1 MIAPAQGESAPF
13 YVEESRVTK
22 VRPLFLV
29 FPLLLAGCSTLSS
42 FSWSSLSPFNWFGH
56 RLTVSDAGVGE
67 INAATPMLESA
78 LEQALDGDYRLRGG
92 METRNGKL
100 VSIYEALKDDSVRLE
115 ISGAPKGQVKQVA
128 VMDKAIASEWGVKI
142 GDEFSSLY
150 SKAFGVCQPGQGLAD
165 ARSVECV
172 APQGKH
178 VSYLFSGDW
187 NGPEGLMPPDDIL
200 KSWKVSKIVWHA
212 QGRE

>member
-1 MIAPAQGESAPF
+1 M
-13 YVEESRVTK
+13 TK
-22 VRPLFLV
+22 VRPLFLA
-29 FPLLLAGCSTLSS
+29 FPLLLAGCSTLSGFS
-42 FSWSSLSPFNWFGH
+42 WSGFSWSSLSPFNWFGH
-56 RLTVSDAGVGE
+56 RLAVSDAGVGD
-67 INAATPMLESA
+67 INARTPMLESVLNDA
-78 LEQALDGDYRLRGG
+78 LNGDYRLRGG

-115 ISGAPKGQVKQVA
+115 ISGAPKGQVTQVA

-150 SKAFGVCQPGQGLAD
+150 SKAFGLCQPGQGAD
-165 ARSVECV
+165 AHSVECV

-178 VSYLFSGDW
+178 VSYLFSGNW
-187 NGPEGLMPPDDIL
+187 SGPEGLMPSDDIL